1 MSSLAGGV
9 GTGKVVAE
17 PRSDRAGYHT
27 GSDENNRRQEID
39 RGRSRADQLLQSV
52 GVLFAPR
59 RLREVAVCP
68 LATLDWA
75 RMHGGVRG
83 TTPTSNITTRP
94 YSTWAERQSGCL
106 VMSAL
111 GAWRVWSSVV
121 YLQGRLHSMPQSFLV
136 MHGNTALL
144 EPSSHPGLAEPA
156 RKHSRPATYRSALH
170 VTYAPIRALSP

>member
-1 MSSLAGGV
+1 MNSLGRDCWDGEVA
-9 GTGKVVAE
+9 AE
-17 PRSDRAGYHT
+17 PRSDRAEYHT
-27 GSDENNRRQEID
+27 RTNRNNRRQEID
-39 RGRSRADQLLQSV
+39 SGRSQADQALLSV

-59 RLREVAVCP
+59 RLREAAVCP

-121 YLQGRLHSMPQSFLV
+121 PLQGRLHSMPQSSV
-136 MHGNTALL
+136 SYVETALL
-144 EPSSHPGLAEPA
+144 EPSSHPG
-156 RKHSRPATYRSALH
+156 
-170 VTYAPIRALSP
+170 